1 MATGGGQGAPHQVT
15 CLGLNVC
22 VANPIPRALSALCCR
37 ARNVKHFPLVPR
49 EIVYNTLLAFPTL
62 NNVRGGRLGI
72 LPASPTVCCTGI
84 LSRPIFSCGF
94 YPTACG
100 SSNCEQKLRNRTV
113 LQLLQLRTKTPQPYR
128 GQGLHVAPGVTP
140 PPGRGSAPDRTSTSR
155 NAEEGVQ

>member
-1 MATGGGQGAPHQVT
+1 MASIPSPSPPITIRLSPSRLLLPQELLSRAKYDPMMATGGGQGAPHQVT

-84 LSRPIFSCGF
+84 LSRPISSCGF

-100 SSNCEQKLRNRTV
+100 SSNCEQM
-113 LQLLQLRTKTPQPYR
+113 P
-128 GQGLHVAPGVTP
+128 
-140 PPGRGSAPDRTSTSR
+140 
-155 NAEEGVQ
+155 